1 MKLNLEQLKEKY
13 KVKIISNDDKIYG
26 RVMTDEIPY
35 DNRYFVLNLIDELF
49 QELEERDNETK

>member
-1 MKLNLEQLKEKY
+1 MKQKLKELKEKY
-13 KVKIISNDDKIYG
+13 KIKVISNDDKIYG

-49 QELEERDNETK
+49 QELKEIKDDK